1 MGEQLLPIPR
11 AGIINQLKTKIMKNV
26 NQFGVAELNQEEVM
40 FINGGEWSW
49 FKFALSPL
57 PYSVGYLYGTLTKD

>member
-1 MGEQLLPIPR
+1 
-11 AGIINQLKTKIMKNV
+11 MKNV
-26 NQFGVAELNQEEVM
+26 NQFGVAELNQEEVL